1 VCSEAFGDYQRP
13 NSKEPMMV
21 SIRTMVLAA
30 AFALCGC
37 TAPFVS
43 TWKAP
48 DAKPFE
54 LRGAKVAAV
63 VMMRNEAAR
72 RSAED
77 TLANE
82 ISAHGAQGVPM
93 YQIFPDAKPS
103 SETQAKAALEKAGF
117 AGVVV
122 LRPVSVD
129 KEVVSTPVTYSGA
142 PYGGYWGGY
151 YGYGWG
157 SPWGP
162 TVTGGEIR
170 TNTIVTIE
178 TLIYSFR
185 QNKLVWG
192 GQSRTTNPRDV
203 DKVVSKLSADVAK
216 ELQKEGLIGS

>member
-1 VCSEAFGDYQRP
+1 
-13 NSKEPMMV
+13 MV
-21 SIRTMVLAA
+21 SIRTMFFAAGVLA
-30 AFALCGC
+30 LCAC
-37 TAPFVS
+37 TPAFVS

-54 LRGAKVAAV
+54 LSGAKVAPV

-77 TLANE
+77 TLAQE
-82 ISAHGAQGVPM
+82 ITAHGAKGVPM
-93 YQIFPDAKPS
+93 YQIFPDARPANEAEARK
-103 SETQAKAALEKAGF
+103 ALEKAGM

-122 LRPVSVD
+122 MRPISVD
-129 KEVVSTPVTYSGA
+129 KEVVSTPSSYPGG
-142 PYGGYWGGY
+142 PYGSYWGGY

-157 SPWGP
+157 SPWGMGP
-162 TVTGGEIR
+162 PTGGEIR

-203 DKVVSKLSADVAK
+203 DKVVKSLATDAAK
-216 ELQKEGLIGS
+216 ELQKEGLIGK